1 MSGASVEGH
10 RFTSIY
16 FAFAAAYFL
25 SYLYRTANA
34 VISPDLTRDLALNPA
49 SLGLLTGVYLLAF
62 GLMQIPAGML
72 LDRFGPRR
80 VEPVLLGVAAIG
92 AIAFG
97 LADTLPG
104 LVVARALIGA
114 GVCVC
119 LMAPLKAIAMW
130 YPPERQPSLAGWIM
144 VAGGFGALAA
154 TAPLN
159 AALHI
164 TTWRTIFIVLGV
176 VTLIVALGIAW
187 RVPDIAHSQRPLGFA
202 SQWLGVR
209 QIFANPRFWWIG
221 PLAGFGLGSFMA
233 IQGLWAVPWMIDVD
247 GMTRSE
253 AADRLLALGTVIML
267 GYVGLGMFSSWLAQV
282 GVGPRHLFAIGFAT
296 HTVALAAILAGIPGS
311 YAWWSLYG
319 MGAAVNVLSFTV
331 LSSGF
336 AKELVARANTALNL
350 LMFTG
355 SFVTQWG
362 IGVIAEASRTRLGL
376 DTAGGLKLAFA
387 VVLALDALT
396 LVWFAYGWRRH
407 SRLAPATVAA

>member
-1 MSGASVEGH
+1 VKFGP
-10 RFTSIY
+10 IY
-16 FAFAAAYFL
+16 VAFAAAYFL

-34 VISPDLTRDLALNPA
+34 VISPDLTRELALNPA
-49 SLGLLTGVYLLAF
+49 SLGLLTGAYLLAF

-80 VEPVLLGVAAIG
+80 VEPVLLGVGAIG

-130 YPPERQPSLAGWIM
+130 YPPERQASLAGWMM

-154 TAPLN
+154 TVPLE
-159 AALHI
+159 AALQV
-164 TTWRTIFIVLGV
+164 TTWRTIFIALGA

-187 RVPDIAHSQRPLGFA
+187 RVPDIQRPSHPPGFA
-202 SQWLGVR
+202 TQWLGVR
-209 QIFANPRFWWIG
+209 QIFANPRFWWIA
-221 PLAGFGLGSFMA
+221 PLAGFGMGSFMA

-247 GMTRSE
+247 GMTRAD
-253 AADRLLALGTVIML
+253 AADRLLVLGVVIML
-267 GYVGLGMFSSWLAQV
+267 GYLGLGMFSSRLAER
-282 GVGPRHLFAIGFAT
+282 GISPRHLFAAGFAT
-296 HTVALAAILAGIPGS
+296 HTVALAAILAAIPGS

-319 MGAAVNVLSFTV
+319 MGAAVNVLSFNV
-331 LSSGF
+331 LSAGF
-336 AKELVARANTALNL
+336 AKEFVARANTALNL

-362 IGVIAEASRTRLGL
+362 IGVIAEASRERLGF
-376 DTAGGLKLAFA
+376 DNANGLKLAFA

-407 SRLAPATVAA
+407 GRLAPAPLRLDVGRS

>member
-1 MSGASVEGH
+1 MKFGRVY
-10 RFTSIY
+10 I
-16 FAFAAAYFL
+16 AFAAAYFL

-34 VISPDLTRDLALNPA
+34 VISPDLTRELALNPA
-49 SLGLLTGVYLLAF
+49 SLGLLTGAYLLAF

-97 LADTLPG
+97 LADTLLG
-104 LVVARALIGA
+104 LVAARALIGA

-130 YPPERQPSLAGWIM
+130 YPPERQPSLAGWMM

-154 TAPLN
+154 TAPLE
-159 AALHI
+159 AALHV
-164 TTWRTIFIVLGV
+164 TTWRTIFITLGA

-187 RVPDIAHSQRPLGFA
+187 RVPDIARPAHPPGFA
-202 SQWLGVR
+202 SQWFGVR
-209 QIFANPRFWWIG
+209 QIFANPRFWWIA
-221 PLAGFGLGSFMA
+221 PLAGFGMGSFMA

-247 GMTRSE
+247 GMTRAE
-253 AADRLLALGTVIML
+253 AADRLLVLGVVIML
-267 GYVGLGMFSSWLAQV
+267 GYLGLGMFSSRL
-282 GVGPRHLFAIGFAT
+282 AT

-311 YAWWSLYG
+311 YAWWSVYG

-331 LSSGF
+331 LSAGF
-336 AKELVARANTALNL
+336 AKEFVARANTALNL

-362 IGVIAEASRTRLGL
+362 IGVIAEASRERFRF
-376 DTAGGLKLAFA
+376 DNAAGLKLAFA

-407 SRLAPATVAA
+407 GRHPMHAAAPA

>member
-1 MSGASVEGH
+1 MVTFGP
-10 RFTSIY
+10 IY
-16 FAFAAAYFL
+16 SAFAAAYFL

-49 SLGLLTGVYLLAF
+49 SLGLLTGAYLLGF

-80 VEPVLLGVAAIG
+80 VEPVLLAVAAIG

-97 LADTLPG
+97 LADSLPG
-104 LVVARALIGA
+104 LVAARALIGV

-130 YPPERQPSLAGWIM
+130 YPPERQPSLAGWMM

-154 TAPLN
+154 TAPLE

-164 TTWRTIFIVLGV
+164 ATWRTIFIALGA
-176 VTLIVALGIAW
+176 VTLLVAIGIAW
-187 RVPDIAHSQRPLGFA
+187 RVPDIHRPLHPPGLA
-202 SQWLGVR
+202 SQWRGVR
-209 QIFANPRFWWIG
+209 EIFANRRFWWIA
-221 PLAGFGLGSFMA
+221 PLAAVGMGSFMA

-253 AADRLLALGTVIML
+253 AADRLLVLGSVIMA
-267 GYVGLGMFSSWLAQV
+267 GYLTLGMFSSRLGSLGIA
-282 GVGPRHLFAIGFAT
+282 PRHLFASGFTA
-296 HTVALAAILAGIPGS
+296 HTVALAAILTAIPGS

-319 MGAAVNVLSFTV
+319 LGAAVNVLAFTV
-331 LSSGF
+331 LSAGF

-350 LMFTG
+350 LMFTS
-355 SFVTQWG
+355 SFVAQWG
-362 IGVIAEASRTRLGL
+362 IGVIAEMARTRWRLDNAAGL
-376 DTAGGLKLAFA
+376 RVAFA

-396 LVWFAYGWRRH
+396 LAWFAYGWRRH
-407 SRLAPATVAA
+407 GAIKRSVAVA

>member
-1 MSGASVEGH
+1 MKFGRVY
-10 RFTSIY
+10 I
-16 FAFAAAYFL
+16 AFAAAYFL

-34 VISPDLTRDLALNPA
+34 VISPDLTRELALNPA
-49 SLGLLTGVYLLAF
+49 SLGLLTGAYLLAF

-80 VEPVLLGVAAIG
+80 VEPVLLGVAAVG
-92 AIAFG
+92 AITFG

-104 LVVARALIGA
+104 LVAARALIGA

-130 YPPERQPSLAGWIM
+130 YPPERQPSLAGWMM

-154 TAPLN
+154 TAPLE
-159 AALHI
+159 AALHV
-164 TTWRTIFIVLGV
+164 TMWRTIFIVLGA

-187 RVPDIAHSQRPLGFA
+187 RVPDIARPAHPPGFA

-209 QIFANPRFWWIG
+209 QVFANPRFWWIA
-221 PLAGFGLGSFMA
+221 PLAGFGMGSFMA

-247 GMTRSE
+247 GMTRAE
-253 AADRLLALGTVIML
+253 AADRLFVLGVVIML
-267 GYVGLGMFSSWLAQV
+267 GYLGLGMFSSQLAQI
-282 GVGPRHLFAIGFAT
+282 GITPRHLFAAGFAT
-296 HTVALAAILAGIPGS
+296 HTVALASILAGIPGS
-311 YAWWSLYG
+311 YAWWSIYG

-331 LSSGF
+331 LSAGF
-336 AKELVARANTALNL
+336 AKEFVARANTALNL

-362 IGVIAEASRTRLGL
+362 IGVIAEASRERFRF
-376 DTAGGLKLAFA
+376 DNAAGLKLAFA

-396 LVWFAYGWRRH
+396 LAWFAYGWRRH
-407 SRLAPATVAA
+407 ARPVRATAAA